1 MQYYLSKE
9 NFQSFLHKSE
19 VSRLE
24 KLLLLLFYDGDHPKS
39 IAKLIEIAE
48 ANGLREAKKW
58 NASDILKKSK
68 SKAVGLKEGWAITLV
83 GKQHLFDCHLISEK
97 RTITKNDVADL
108 RLHLQSVQNTDSVN
122 FIEEAITCLEADQ
135 KRAAVVLSWIGA
147 VSILHDFVIKNHLSD
162 FNKEAVR
169 RDAKWKA
176 AKTSDDLSKMK
187 EHDFLDIL
195 ESISVIGKNV
205 KQELQ
210 NCLQL
215 RNACG
220 HPNSLKIGLRR
231 VSAHMEIL
239 ILNVFSKF

>member
-1 MQYYLSKE
+1 MQYYLAKE
-9 NFQSFLHKSE
+9 NLLSFLHKSE
-19 VSRLE
+19 VSRLD
-24 KLLLLLFYDGDHPKS
+24 KLLLLLFYDGEQPKNIS
-39 IAKLIEIAE
+39 KLMEIAE
-48 ANGLREAKKW
+48 TNGLREAKKW
-58 NASDILKKSK
+58 NASDILTKSK
-68 SKAVGLKEGWAITLV
+68 GKAVGFKDGWTITLL
-83 GKQHLFDCHLISEK
+83 GKQHLFDSHLISEK

-122 FIEEAITCLEADQ
+122 FIEEAIICLEADQ
-135 KRAAVVLSWIGA
+135 KRAAVVFSWVGA

-169 RDAKWKA
+169 RDSKWKL

-195 ESISVIGKNV
+195 EFLSVIGKNV

>member
-1 MQYYLSKE
+1 MQYYLTKE
-9 NFQSFLHKSE
+9 NLQSFLHKRE

-24 KLLLLLFYDGDHPKS
+24 KLLLLLFYDNEQPKNIS
-39 IAKLIEIAE
+39 KLIAIAE
-48 ANGLREAKKW
+48 TNGLRESKKW
-58 NASDILKKSK
+58 NASDILTKSK
-68 SKAVGLKEGWAITLV
+68 GKAMGLKDGWTITLA
-83 GKQHLFDCHLISEK
+83 GKQYLFDSHLISEK
-97 RTITKNDVADL
+97 RSITKNDVADL
-108 RLHLQSVQNTDSVN
+108 RLHLQSVQNIDSVN
-122 FIEEAITCLEADQ
+122 FMEEAIICLEADQ
-135 KRAAVVLSWIGA
+135 KRAAVVLSWVGA
-147 VSILHDFVIKNHLSD
+147 VSILYDFVIKNHLSD

-169 RDAKWKA
+169 RDSKWKA
-176 AKTSDDLSKMK
+176 ATTSDGLSKMK

-195 ESISVIGKNV
+195 ESLSVIGKNV